1 MATRRK
7 KESSGGK
14 YIILC
19 LIGIIAILAILAVII
34 FLIMKY
40 DSAELDE
47 TSPFFNDEIEEE
59 GIENIKF
66 KNK

>member
-1 MATRRK
+1 MK
-7 KESSGGK
+7 
-14 YIILC
+14 I
-19 LIGIIAILAILAVII
+19 LIGVIVILAILAVFI

>member
-1 MATRRK
+1 MK
-7 KESSGGK
+7 
-14 YIILC
+14 I
-19 LIGIIAILAILAVII
+19 LIGIIVILAILAVII

-40 DSAELDE
+40 DSVELDE
-47 TSPFFNDEIEEE
+47 TSPFFNDEIEE

>member
-1 MATRRK
+1 M
-7 KESSGGK
+7 E
-14 YIILC
+14 I
-19 LIGIIAILAILAVII
+19 LIGIIAIWAILVV
-34 FLIMKY
+34 FTCLIGKY

-59 GIENIKF
+59 GMDNIKF